1 MLNKR
6 RKQNQRFGAIAVLAL
21 TFLVLYA
28 CKKSSPEYPAERHEN
43 TQERVSTCKGSAQPW
58 PGNILKGEYVT
69 IYKNF
74 KIEKVRM
81 SRVSMANVP
90 STGYALYLLEVY
102 TKACTPVT
110 ESKVSPD
117 VMGPL
122 YSNYQDGSLTP
133 VCEVIFKKSDGKAI
147 APKPLRWSERG
158 EKVSC
163 NLNISRKNQKKSMW
177 GYYDGDYKE
186 LPLNLTQPMKYGH
199 ESPWSTRNLRDT
211 LFYLI
216 SFDKRSV
223 LPDSVIVVFPDRRLK
238 AAVNNS
244 RKKDYIL
251 RSHTQF
257 AECWDTV
264 MTWWCKKHK
273 IDKKIM
279 DSLHYKDIYNYKKN
293 HEKKH

>member
-6 RKQNQRFGAIAVLAL
+6 RKRNQRFGAIAVLAL
-21 TFLVLYA
+21 TFLVVCA
-28 CKKSSPEYPAERHEN
+28 CKK
-43 TQERVSTCKGSAQPW
+43 SAQPW
-58 PGNILKGEYVT
+58 PFFLMTGYEDITY
-69 IYKNF
+69 YKNF
-74 KIEKVRM
+74 KIEEVRM
-81 SRVSMANVP
+81 SRVSMENVP
-90 STGYALYLLEVY
+90 SRDYALYLLEAH
-102 TKACTPVT
+102 TSACNPVH
-110 ESKVSPD
+110 EKVPHD
-117 VMGPL
+117 VEGPL
-122 YSNYQDGSLTP
+122 YRNYQDGSLTP
-133 VCEVIFKKSDGKAI
+133 VYQVIFKKHNGKEVM
-147 APKPLRWSERG
+147 PKPLHWSERG
-158 EKVSC
+158 DKVNC
-163 NLNISRKNQKKSMW
+163 NLKISRKNKKESMW

-186 LPLNLTQPMKYGH
+186 LPLNLTKPMKYGH

-216 SFDKRSV
+216 SFDNRSV

-244 RKKDYIL
+244 RKKDYIM